1 VNGKEKKIP
10 IRKCV
15 VSGEHYLKV
24 DMLRIVSL
32 RGESIRIDL
41 TGKAPGRGCYVY
53 PDPENYERLIK
64 SKASQIAKALKKPIS
79 EQELEYLKNNL
90 LKAFDEKKFR
100 KKYTKPVTI
109 RIKKEDLEKFSPT
122 S

>member
-1 VNGKEKKIP
+1 MKDQEKKIP

-15 VSGEHYLKV
+15 ISGEHYPKV
-24 DMLRIVSL
+24 DMVRIVSI
-32 RGESIRIDL
+32 RGESIKIDL

-53 PDPENYERLIK
+53 PDPKNYERLIK

-90 LKAFDEKKFR
+90 LQAFEEKKFR
-100 KKYTKPVTI
+100 PKHTKPVTI
-109 RIKKEDLEKFSPT
+109 RIKKEDLEKLNQAS
-122 S
+122 

>member
-1 VNGKEKKIP
+1 MNDKEKKIP

-15 VSGEHYLKV
+15 VSGERYPKV

-32 RGESIRIDL
+32 RGGPIRIDL

-53 PDPENYERLIK
+53 PDPENYHKLIK
-64 SKASQIAKALKKPIS
+64 SKASQVAKALKKPIS

-90 LKAFDEKKFR
+90 LQAFDEKKFR
-100 KKYTKPVTI
+100 KKYTKPVAI
-109 RIKKEDLEKFSPT
+109 RIRKEDLEKLNQAS
-122 S
+122 